1 MKTRTILAS
10 LITCSLSFSAYAA
23 TDWPTKPVEFV
34 ITASAGGDTDMN
46 ARLLAKYFKEV
57 AGVPLVITNMPGS
70 AGSIA
75 TTNVKNAAAD
85 GTKAVFCHT
94 GHMVINK
101 MTGIVDY
108 NYKDFDIATIAG
120 MNRTYVLTASKK
132 SGINSLDDLIAKAK
146 AEPGKVIYGTEFGG
160 LTYTQGLKLEQMAGI
175 KLKTVDAGTAADRVI
190 GLLSGRIDLGVV
202 AYSAVKDYQ
211 TTGKMTILA
220 QGGPERNPLFG
231 DFPTFVEKGIN
242 YTSEFPYVVAFP
254 KGTNPEIL
262 QKMGEII
269 KKIQDNPKYQEEL
282 RTSLQQEPFWLDR
295 AQANA
300 YLDKTQ
306 QELEPF
312 KDMLKSAKK

>member
-220 QGGPERNPLFG
+220 QGDLSVIHYLVISRHLSKKELTTPVNSLMLSLSPKAPILKFCKKWGKLSKKFRIILNIR
-231 DFPTFVEKGIN
+231 K
-242 YTSEFPYVVAFP
+242 SYVLHCN
-254 KGTNPEIL
+254 KNLSGLIGTRQMLIS
-262 QKMGEII
+262 I
-269 KKIQDNPKYQEEL
+269 KLSKSSNLLKIC
-282 RTSLQQEPFWLDR
+282 
-295 AQANA
+295 
-300 YLDKTQ
+300 
-306 QELEPF
+306 
-312 KDMLKSAKK
+312 